1 MRRAILASSTTGI
14 LTVAAC
20 VAALL
25 HPLSVRAEAAAAS
38 DEGTLEEVV
47 ITAQK
52 RTERLQDVPVSASV
66 LNSDALANSN
76 ISDVA
81 DLNKLVP
88 SLNLNG
94 TINGRVPMGMRGI
107 STVSNEQAVGVPSG
121 VAIMIDGVPVP
132 SDSFDGTQIED
143 VQNIEVLKGPQATLG
158 GRTAAIGL
166 INYRTYN
173 PTDTL
178 QGGLSLLGTT
188 DHEYRATGHVSGPIA
203 DGLEYS
209 LSAYDAHRYYPITNT
224 FYGTKTSQ
232 ADQGLRAKLEWK
244 PNDQFDAKLTF
255 RHAKSQVDGFNFVYV
270 HLVPGSTLFFPGSPI
285 TQAIAFPD
293 ITPSWK
299 NLDYDSPVNTA
310 GHSNYDN
317 DAQLDLSFDVG
328 GGYTLSS
335 TTAYQHENQRQIQD
349 LFATAVYGFD
359 TFFSIAGIGPYA
371 GGSGGLITSNPIVFD
386 DTQHQSEL
394 ITQKS
399 EELKLVSPADQTV
412 SFVAGAFYSDTK
424 VSMLYTRTLP
434 PAALN
439 VFVVPET
446 KTTDLYGRVT
456 VKLATDTS
464 LTTGLRLNDDDLSY
478 TYNQTIY
485 NGEGPFYSAS
495 QSSSSTIV
503 GDISLQQKFT
513 PDVMAYATYARGY
526 SPEVYNTAA
535 TLTTNAALAPVPQ
548 EHINHLEIGL
558 KGQYFDRALTANVS
572 VFDTKYQNYQ
582 IQQYNLLPGQIT
594 SELVLSSAGAAE
606 TKGLEFDTSWRMTP
620 NTTLSLSGAF
630 MNAKFT
636 NYVGAPCEGYNTWP
650 PPAPGVYPA
659 GCYLASDGI
668 NIQQDLTGTTMPNA
682 PKFKGYAD
690 FQQRF
695 PLGAGGGLAL
705 VFDGNVSY
713 REKAQMLPD
722 NNPNSIMGAVTIAN
736 FSLGLSGADGRWN
749 VTAFLNNAFDK
760 VYYTDVEDFWGSP
773 WSNTANAIAQP
784 ARDAKRYGG
793 IRVDLK
799 L

>member
-1 MRRAILASSTTGI
+1 MRRVILATSATGI

-20 VAALL
+20 VAAILQ
-25 HPLSVRAEAAAAS
+25 PATARAEAAAG
-38 DEGTLEEVV
+38 DDTLEEVV

-66 LNSDALANSN
+66 LNSDSLANSN
-76 ISDVA
+76 VSDVV

-132 SDSFDGTQIED
+132 SDSFDGTQVED
-143 VQNIEVLKGPQATLG
+143 VQNVEVLKGPQATLG

-178 QGGLSLLGTT
+178 QGGLSLTGTT
-188 DHEYRATGHVSGPIA
+188 DHEYRATGHISGPITE
-203 DGLEYS
+203 GLDYS
-209 LSAYDAHRYYPITNT
+209 LSAFDAHRYYPITNT

-244 PNDQFDAKLTF
+244 PNDLFDAKLTF
-255 RHAKSQVDGFNFVYV
+255 RHAKSEVDGFNFVYV
-270 HLVPGSTLFFPGSPI
+270 HVVPGATLFFPGSPV

-293 ITPSWK
+293 ITPSWQ

-310 GHSNYDN
+310 GHSNFDN

-328 GGYTLSS
+328 NGYTLSS

-386 DTQHQSEL
+386 DTQHQREL

-399 EELKLVSPADQTV
+399 EELKLVSPTDQAV
-412 SFVAGAFYSDTK
+412 SFVVGAFYSDTK
-424 VSMLYTRTLP
+424 VSMWYTRTLP

-446 KTTDLYGRVT
+446 KTTDLYGRAT
-456 VKLATDTS
+456 IKLATNTS
-464 LTTGLRLNDDDLSY
+464 LVTGLRLNDDELNY
-478 TYNQTIY
+478 TYQQTIY

-495 QSSSSTIV
+495 SSNSSAVV
-503 GDISLQQKFT
+503 GDLSLQQKFT

-535 TLTTNAALAPVPQ
+535 TLTSNAALDPVPQ
-548 EHINHLEIGL
+548 EHINHFEIGV
-558 KGQYFDRALTANVS
+558 KGQYFDRALTANLS
-572 VFDTKYQNYQ
+572 VFDTRYQNYQ

-594 SELVLSSAGAAE
+594 SELVLSSAGGAE
-606 TKGLEFDTSWRMTP
+606 TKGLEFDTSWRATP
-620 NTTLSLSGAF
+620 NTTVSVSGAY
-630 MNAKFT
+630 MDAKFT
-636 NYVGAPCEGYNTWP
+636 KYIGAPCAGYNEDPLLVT
-650 PPAPGVYPA
+650 PGTYPA
-659 GCYLASDGI
+659 GCYLGSDGI
-668 NIQQDLTGTTMPNA
+668 NVVQDLTGTTMPNA

-690 FQQRF
+690 FQQRI

-705 VFDGNVSY
+705 LFDGNVSY
-713 REKAQMLPD
+713 RDKAQMLPD
-722 NNPNSIMGAVTIAN
+722 NNPNSIMGSVTIAN
-736 FSLGLSGADGRWN
+736 FSLGLSGADGKWN

-760 VYYTDVEDFWGSP
+760 AYYTDVEDFWGSP
-773 WSNTANAIAQP
+773 WSNTATVIAQP